1 MAVGVQQAAR
11 ESFGAKVL
19 RWINLRPGEV
29 ERTFLMFA
37 FYALTSVGVLWLE
50 ASAVGLF
57 LEHYSAN
64 NLPYIYISSTVISF
78 FLGII
83 YNWLQK
89 IIPLRWVICG
99 IAFLMAA
106 PLPLFLG
113 GLDLPKEAAIG
124 VFSIFN
130 ASILL
135 MRLWLQAVYVLN
147 DLNTTITANQLFN
160 IREIKRTYPL
170 ISSGVLVADVI
181 SGFLLPYMLN
191 RLPLVLGLERKMG
204 LSIIISVAFLMMVL
218 GGFILLY
225 LIQRQSRYFPTNR
238 RRRDTKATD
247 VAAQQLRGQAMS
259 YRWLLLLFF
268 VLAEAMFIFVDF
280 QFLSQVELWSSQVQ
294 STGVSQ
300 SQEIAGF
307 IGIFQGVLGIFE
319 LLMQWSAS
327 SRLLESMGVF
337 RTISIL
343 PFLVLAFGSI
353 LAAFP
358 YLPTFSS
365 QAMIAFG
372 VLICLKF
379 LYELFHFTLFA
390 SVSPVLF
397 QPIPS
402 RWRNDIQAG
411 VRGTAEP
418 IATGVTGLF
427 LLASVQLGW
436 QTSLGK
442 YWVSALFS
450 LMLVLACLWLLS
462 TWRIHGDYVQ
472 ILVLSARQDQLSGTT
487 DQAALKELKRAAI
500 EALSKP
506 GMADARLACM
516 ELLIQIDRK
525 SAAEILAPMLMQLT
539 PNEQCRVLK
548 MMQEY
553 PQPDQLLTARRLID
567 FSKPPEVVAAALR
580 YVFLT
585 DPQRDLRELS
595 SYIQPK
601 APPMIRGA
609 AAALLL
615 ELGNPKDKAEATNV
629 LRLMLTHRDEQE
641 RMMGC
646 KSLLNLKFLQALQI
660 YVSDIVKREKSL
672 QVRKVVLQ
680 VIAAT
685 HFEKCYPSLVK
696 GLHHTETR
704 PAAIEALTQLENE
717 ALPSLKPL
725 VEDWRQP
732 EAVRTAAWSIIGQI
746 ATPEALEILVSRL
759 VTCWGEDRTSILR
772 SLIKTPRD
780 AGIQIA
786 FDRLG
791 RVGFEMLIEQ
801 ELMIIG
807 QTSAVILDTAGQ
819 VKDGKGEEML
829 RRALHDVQTDCLDRL
844 FLLMQFLYEP
854 EAIQAAAFNLKS
866 GSSDSMAQGLEIL
879 DNKVDIV
886 HKRALLTIFERSV
899 PQSEEVGGFQVRR
912 NSARLS
918 RQERMELEVQMQSL
932 AGLITYESLTPSAR
946 MTYLMD
952 LRHFLSDWVVT
963 CGFHLARAEQWELAR
978 HHVLGGL
985 RSRNAYLREASLI
998 YLKEIYP
1005 AAFTNVLPRMQHDPD
1020 PLVRSQV
1027 HQMMKQTGITPQSRS
1042 QTQAEDD
1049 DMPNT
1054 ALMFDPK

>member
-1 MAVGVQQAAR
+1 M
-11 ESFGAKVL
+11 L

-29 ERTFLMFA
+29 ERTLLMFA

-83 YNWLQK
+83 YNWLQR

-99 IAFLMAA
+99 ISFLMAA

-113 GLDLPKEAAIG
+113 GLDLPTGAAIAG
-124 VFSIFN
+124 FSVFN

-191 RLPLVLGLERKMG
+191 QLPLALGLEKGMG
-204 LSIIISVAFLMMVL
+204 LSIVILVAFLMMVA
-218 GGFILLY
+218 GGLILLY
-225 LIQRQSRYFPTNR
+225 LIQRQSRYFPTNVR
-238 RRRDTKATD
+238 RRREVRATD
-247 VAAQQLRGQAMS
+247 LAAQQLRGQAMS

-280 QFLSQVELWSSQVQ
+280 QFLSQVEVWSA
-294 STGVSQ
+294 TAKTAGVSQ

-327 SRLLESMGVF
+327 SRILESMGVF

-343 PFLVLAFGSI
+343 PILVLLFGSI

-358 YLPTFSS
+358 HLPTFGA
-365 QAMIAFG
+365 QAMVAFG
-372 VLICLKF
+372 ILIGLKF
-379 LYELFHFTLFA
+379 FYELFHFTLFA

-402 RWRNDIQAG
+402 RWRNDIQAA

-427 LLASVQLGW
+427 LLASVKLNWQSGLGN
-436 QTSLGK
+436 
-442 YWVSALFS
+442 YWPSALFG
-450 LMLVLACLWLLS
+450 LMLLLAGFWLVS
-462 TWRIHGDYVQ
+462 TWQIHANYVQ
-472 ILVLSARQDQLSGTT
+472 ILVLSARQDQLSGNT

-500 EALSKP
+500 DALSKP
-506 GMADARLACM
+506 GMSEGRLACI
-516 ELLIQIDRK
+516 ELLLQIDRK

-539 PNEQCRVLK
+539 PNEQCRVLNV
-548 MMQEY
+548 MLEY
-553 PQPDQLLTARRLID
+553 PQTEHLLTARRLID
-567 FSKPPEVVAAALR
+567 FSKPPEVVAGALR

-595 SYIQPK
+595 SYTQPK
-601 APPMIRGA
+601 ATPTIRGA

-615 ELGNPKDKAEATNV
+615 ELGSPKDKAEATNV

-641 RMMGC
+641 RITGC
-646 KSLLNLKFLQALQI
+646 QSLLNLKFLQALQI
-660 YVSDIVKREKSL
+660 YVSDIIKREKSV
-672 QVRKVVLQ
+672 QVRKVVLE
-680 VIAAT
+680 VVSAT
-685 HFEKCYPSLVK
+685 HFEKCYPALVQ
-696 GLHHTETR
+696 GLHHPETR
-704 PAAIEALTQLENE
+704 SAAIVALTHLENE
-717 ALPSLKPL
+717 ALPSLQPL

-746 ATPEALEILVSRL
+746 ATPEALNILVSRL
-759 VTCWGEDRTSILR
+759 VTCWGEDRSSILR

-780 AGIQIA
+780 AGIEMA
-786 FDRLG
+786 SDRLG
-791 RVGFEMLIEQ
+791 RVGFELLIDQ

-807 QTSAVILDTAGQ
+807 QTSAVILDIAGQ
-819 VKDGKGEEML
+819 VQHTRGEDML
-829 RRALHDVQTDCLDRL
+829 RRALHDLQTDCIDRL

-854 EAIQAAAFNLKS
+854 ETVQAAAFNLKS
-866 GSSDSMAQGLEIL
+866 QSSDSVAQGLEIL

-886 HKRALLTIFERSV
+886 QKKALLTIMERSATQV
-899 PQSEEVGGFQVRR
+899 EQVQGIKVRR
-912 NSARLS
+912 NSVRLS
-918 RQERMELEVQMQSL
+918 RQEQLELEQQL
-932 AGLITYESLTPSAR
+932 QGLSGLLTYER
-946 MTYLMD
+946 MQPADRMAQLMD
-952 LRHFLSDWVVT
+952 LRHFLSDWVIT
-963 CGFHLARAEQWELAR
+963 CGFHLAREERWELAR

-985 RSRNAYLREASLI
+985 RSANAYMREASLL
-998 YLKEIYP
+998 YLKQIYP
-1005 AAFTNVLPRMQHDPD
+1005 AAFVNVLPRMQNDPD
-1020 PLVRSQV
+1020 PLVRAQV
-1027 HQMMKQTGITPQSRS
+1027 KTMMQQSGVPIQDRS
-1042 QTQAEDD
+1042 RADDD
-1049 DMPNT
+1049 DMPST
-1054 ALMFDPK
+1054 ALLFDPK